1 MTNNLNC
8 DNEIM
13 HGAAVVAQVGMVLI
27 LKKLGRGLSAQNNNS
42 PPVEMVHKNDLNQ
55 EMYREDCC

>member
-1 MTNNLNC
+1 
-8 DNEIM
+8 M
-13 HGAAVVAQVGMVLI
+13 HGAAVVAPVGMVLI